1 VKLRILLVEDDF
13 LQRDSIRKAL
23 EQNFEGAV
31 VDTKVSESEFLR
43 DFEATACNPPDIAVI
58 DVMLRWANPSRDA
71 PMPPPEPWEPQ
82 RAGLRCAQ
90 RVHDDGRT
98 SGAKIILYTVF
109 DRVNMDDV
117 QPPEGA
123 IWLTKELSFQE
134 LIDTVKGLLPA
145 TSGK

>member
-1 VKLRILLVEDDF
+1 MKLRILLVEDDF

-23 EQNFEGAV
+23 EQNFAGAA
-31 VDTKVSESEFLR
+31 VDTKPSESEFLR
-43 DFEATACNPPDIAVI
+43 DFEAIASNPPDIAVI

-71 PMPPPEPWEPQ
+71 PMPPAEPWEPQ

>member
-1 VKLRILLVEDDF
+1 MRLRILLVEDDF

-23 EQNFEGAV
+23 EQNFVGAA
-31 VDTKVSESEFLR
+31 VDARASESEFLR
-43 DFEATACNPPDIAVI
+43 DFEAIASNPPDIAVI

-71 PMPPPEPWEPQ
+71 PEPPAEPWEPQ

-90 RVHDDGRT
+90 RLHDDDRT

-123 IWLTKELSFQE
+123 IWLTKKLSFQE
-134 LIDTVKGLLPA
+134 LIETVKGLLPA
-145 TSGK
+145 TCGE

>member
-1 VKLRILLVEDDF
+1 MRLRILLVEDDF

-23 EQNFEGAV
+23 EQNFVGAA
-31 VDTKVSESEFLR
+31 VDARASESEFLR
-43 DFEATACNPPDIAVI
+43 DFEAIASNPPDIAVI

-71 PMPPPEPWEPQ
+71 PSPPTEPWEPQ

-90 RVHDDGRT
+90 RLHDDDRT

-117 QPPEGA
+117 QPP
-123 IWLTKELSFQE
+123 
-134 LIDTVKGLLPA
+134 
-145 TSGK
+145 